1 MIDITRKIFLITLLS
16 LPVASFSQA
25 TAGNLPVTKQILEE
39 IRAHTEGTAVWWTG
53 HNGWLIKADGV
64 LIGIDPVLDAADR
77 MQQSPITALE
87 LAGELD
93 IVFMTHEHG
102 DHFNNQVSRV
112 LAQNSDC
119 LFVIPANC
127 MEKARR
133 LGIPEERI
141 QVAVPREAFEVRGI
155 YVLPIR
161 ALHGHPKFSVYAKA
175 NLQDCGYLIKMG
187 GKTFLQ
193 PGDSVLLQD
202 HLELEDVDI
211 LFFSPTEHN
220 MHIRQSVILI
230 NELEPDYI
238 LPQHRDTYV
247 QTPQNRFWTNGYAAE
262 IKTHLSRTL
271 RERYHVLEQGE
282 RLVIQ

>member
-1 MIDITRKIFLITLLS
+1 MIAITCKILPIVLLS
-16 LPVASFSQA
+16 LPVALFSQD
-25 TAGNLPVTKQILEE
+25 TAGNLPAARQILEE

-53 HNGWLIKADGV
+53 HNGWLIKANGV
-64 LIGIDPVLDAADR
+64 LIGTDLVLDAADR
-77 MQQSPITALE
+77 IQQSPITALE

-93 IVFMTHEHG
+93 IAFMTHEHG

-119 LFVIPANC
+119 LFVVPANC
-127 MEKARR
+127 VEKARR

-141 QVAVPREAFEVRGI
+141 QVAVPREAFEIRGI
-155 YVLPIR
+155 HVLPIR
-161 ALHGHPKFSVYAKA
+161 AFHGHTKFSVHARA

-202 HLELEDVDI
+202 HLELEDVNV

-247 QTPQNRFWTNGYAAE
+247 QTPQNRYWTNGYPAE
-262 IKTHLSRTL
+262 VKTHLSRTL

-282 RLVIQ
+282 MLVIQ